1 MKCFYHPQSDAAGTC
16 KHCHRG
22 LCHEC
27 ASERDGG
34 LACRGRCEAQVDAV
48 TALVRRNIQVG
59 LKSRPVSLVAFIVFL
74 AALITL
80 VYLAVNEENP
90 NVRTMLYM
98 IAAIS
103 FVAVLGQVSV
113 IRTMLKGKSRP

>member
-1 MKCFYHPQSDAAGTC
+1 MKCFNHPQTDAVGTC
-16 KHCHRG
+16 KHCQRG

-27 ASERDGG
+27 ASEREGG

-48 TALVRRNIQVG
+48 NALIRRNIQVG
-59 LKSRPVSLVAFIVFL
+59 LRSRLVSLVAFFVFL

-80 VYLAVNEENP
+80 VYLALNEENA

-103 FVAVLGQVSV
+103 FVAILGQVSV
-113 IRTMLKGKSRP
+113 IRTMLKRKSRP